1 MPSGA
6 LLSGLQPQGQA
17 VFWREAH
24 DHPSLPSPLSRWG
37 LFSNCDFISNYCLHT
52 DAASHRKG
60 KYTMSHIIT
69 RGPCQGGA
77 ELEARGA
84 TSSNCALLL
93 QGQQQVQRDWGFQAS
108 KQDPQTSSDDSD
120 MSVKGPGPSRAT
132 PTHRH
137 LRLLSL
143 TREWGQQ
150 ADIQL

>member
-17 VFWREAH
+17 AFWREAH

-84 TSSNCALLL
+84 TSSNCALPFCKDSSRFK
-93 QGQQQVQRDWGFQAS
+93 GTGAS
-108 KQDPQTSSDDSD
+108 KPL
-120 MSVKGPGPSRAT
+120 SRI
-132 PTHRH
+132 P
-137 LRLLSL
+137 RLPVMTL
-143 TREWGQQ
+143 T
-150 ADIQL
+150 